1 VACIDITNIVCEY
14 APGRGVCNVSLSVEE
29 GECCALLGKN
39 GSGKSTLTRL
49 LLGLER
55 PQSGRIA
62 VFGSAVS
69 EGSRNH
75 LTRAGAVLDT
85 SVHWD
90 NLSGY
95 DNAYF
100 VARSYGLSNALVKE
114 RLSIYLQAADL
125 QEWADQPVVGYS
137 YGMRRKLSIVQAL
150 CHEPDLL
157 IMDEPTAG
165 VDAHFLTR
173 LAKMVQDR
181 SLRGRTTWIAGNDPE
196 WVSGV
201 AAKVFFLDRGSI
213 VAKGSVDDLVGEIG
227 TFSEVRI
234 LLEGYTQIA
243 PPPFPWV
250 RSFVREGRMVTVFL
264 ERETSLIPELVEWI
278 VSQGGSII
286 RLETIGG
293 TLRDAFLL
301 KTGKTIET

>member
-1 VACIDITNIVCEY
+1 MQCLVVR
-14 APGRGVCNVSLSVEE
+14 GRGVCC
-29 GECCALLGKN
+29 GLLGRN

-55 PQSGRIA
+55 PQSGQ
-62 VFGSAVS
+62 VVVLGSVVS
-69 EGSRNH
+69 EGARSHLSRV
-75 LTRAGAVLDT
+75 GAVLDA

-95 DNAYF
+95 KNGYF
-100 VARSYGLSNALVKE
+100 VARSYGLPHALVEE
-114 RLSIYLQAADL
+114 RLSAYLQAADL
-125 QEWADQPVVGYS
+125 LEWADQPVAGYS

-173 LAKMVQDR
+173 LTKMVRDR
-181 SLRGRTTWIAGNDPE
+181 QSRGQTTWIAGNDPE

-201 AAKVFFLDRGSI
+201 AAKVVFLDKGSI
-213 VAKGSVDDLVGEIG
+213 VAKGTVDDLVGEVG
-227 TFSEVRI
+227 PFAELRI
-234 LLEGYTQIA
+234 VLEGYTAIS

-250 RSFVREGRMVTVFL
+250 RSFVREGRVLIVFL
-264 ERETSLIPELVEWI
+264 ERNPSLIPELVGWI

-286 RLETIGG
+286 RMETIGG

>member
-1 VACIDITNIVCEY
+1 VACIEISNAVREY
-14 APGRGVCNVSLSVEE
+14 APGSGVCSVSLSVEQ
-29 GECCALLGKN
+29 GLCCALLGRN

-62 VFGSAVS
+62 VFGNEVS
-69 EGSRNH
+69 GGSRKH
-75 LTRAGAVLDT
+75 LDRSGVVLDA

-90 NLSGY
+90 HLSGY

-100 VARSYGLSNALVKE
+100 VARSYGLSDALVKE
-114 RLSIYLQAADL
+114 RLATYLEAADL
-125 QEWADQPVVGYS
+125 LEWADRPVGGYS

-165 VDAHFLTR
+165 VDAHFMARLTR
-173 LAKMVQDR
+173 MVQDR
-181 SLRGRTTWIAGNDPE
+181 TLQGRTTWIAGNDPE

-201 AAKVFFLDRGSI
+201 AADVVFLDRGSI
-213 VAKGSVDDLVGEIG
+213 VAKGTPDELVNEIG
-227 TFSEVRI
+227 AFSEVRI
-234 LLEGYTQIA
+234 LLEGYTPIA
-243 PPPFPWV
+243 APPFPWV
-250 RSFVREGRMVTVFL
+250 RSFVLEGRVVTVFL
-264 ERETSLIPELVEWI
+264 QKGASFIPDLVEWI
-278 VSQGGSII
+278 VSQGGSVMK
-286 RLETIGG
+286 LETIGG

-301 KTGKTIET
+301 KTGKAMET

>member
-1 VACIDITNIVCEY
+1 MACIDISCAVRQY

-29 GECCALLGKN
+29 GVCCALLGRN

-49 LLGLER
+49 LLGLAR

-62 VFGSAVS
+62 VFGNVVS

-75 LTRAGAVLDT
+75 LKRTGVVLDT

-100 VARSYGLSNALVKE
+100 VARSYGLSHALVKE
-114 RLSIYLQAADL
+114 RLINYLQAADL
-125 QEWADQPVVGYS
+125 QEWADQPVAGYS

-150 CHEPDLL
+150 SHEPDLL

-173 LAKMVQDR
+173 LTKMVQDR

-201 AAKVFFLDRGSI
+201 SAKVFFLDRGSI
-213 VAKGSVDDLVGEIG
+213 VAKGSVDDLVGETG
-227 TFSEVRI
+227 SLSELRI
-234 LLEGYTQIA
+234 LLEGYTPIA
-243 PPPFPWV
+243 PPPFSWV
-250 RSFVREGRMVTVFL
+250 RSFVREGRVVTVFL
-264 ERETSLIPELVEWI
+264 DKETFLIPELVEWI
-278 VSQGGSII
+278 VSHGGSII
-286 RLETIGG
+286 RMETIGG

-301 KTGKTIET
+301 KTGKTIEA